1 MKVRIVVKEKVDLSG
16 KVFLTGFRSNIGE
29 TGYIA
34 VSRIVESEGARK
46 IGFIDTEYLP
56 PSAFMSDDGIL
67 MPYELYLLE
76 DLVVFFSRV
85 QPSRL
90 EWNSLMR
97 EISSWVSK
105 EKMRE
110 AVIIG
115 GLDNEFQEDDG
126 DKLRMSATKSFLKKH
141 PDIKY
146 RLMEGG
152 LGMYGPLALLLT
164 YFEMMGFPAVAILP
178 YAERGRPDP
187 RAAAVALEAINEL
200 YGYKLNTES
209 LLRDAEEI
217 EKQIELLMK
226 HQREVGET
234 GGKSDMFI

>member
-1 MKVRIVVKEKVDLSG
+1 MKVKIVVKEEVDLSG

-34 VSRIVESEGARK
+34 ISRIVESEGAKK

-56 PSAFMSDDGIL
+56 PSAFMGDDGIL

-76 DLVVFFSRV
+76 DLVIFFSRV

-105 EKMRE
+105 EKMKE

-115 GLDNEFQEDDG
+115 GLDNEFQEDDSE
-126 DKLRMSATKSFLKKH
+126 KLRISATKRFLREH
-141 PDIKY
+141 PDVRYK
-146 RLMEGG
+146 LMESG

-164 YFEMMGFPAVAILP
+164 YFEMMDFPAVAILP

-226 HQREVGET
+226 HQREVGDT
-234 GGKSDMFI
+234 SGRSDMFI